1 MDIRKRPRLDP
12 SPNDDIINS
21 TTSSSSSPATGLL
34 QTQIATLRTQLT
46 HAQSMRSLERKSHN
60 LNEERL
66 KRQLADAHLEMEQQ
80 REISEG
86 MRREMDQMEERMNGW
101 VEMRAREAEELQ
113 QSNLLPQINGDND
126 DDDAL
131 ELQQEK
137 CHLLQQRLD
146 ATSTQVQELTKLL
159 RQSQEMAAAS
169 ELKASNALLQLSQVP
184 STAAATQHVDENQ
197 CNPAILRTTRVKLA
211 ESERCHRETT
221 RQNKELKARLQDM
234 VQYKEKAGLAQRKV
248 QQLEKEVQL
257 LQHRVESGEEVERRW
272 MEIRRELVEEDLVIG
287 EEECATAIE
296 LTEPFSVN
304 TVGIPPEIATVVR
317 KFRGLKHHIQKLKEE
332 NTRLLTV
339 SEERSKRCSQFEK
352 HLKDRNEAIASL
364 EKEVKTGNDTI
375 SHLELENRKIMAQQ
389 DIWKRE
395 SEGMRSLLD
404 TYEMQ
409 ETNNAMTRSKQSS
422 KPGGASSQINKL
434 EDISPTVKGLEL
446 SLQSAR
452 DETKLLSETNQR
464 LESEIDSIKSQ
475 HQDSQREHERVLE
488 KFGKLRSALMEER
501 SKAQASEERAC
512 KAETLA
518 GMGSYNPDTT
528 RVVSFFCAINCV

>member
-1 MDIRKRPRLDP
+1 
-12 SPNDDIINS
+12 
-21 TTSSSSSPATGLL
+21 
-34 QTQIATLRTQLT
+34 
-46 HAQSMRSLERKSHN
+46 
-60 LNEERL
+60 
-66 KRQLADAHLEMEQQ
+66 
-80 REISEG
+80 
-86 MRREMDQMEERMNGW
+86 MNGW

-221 RQNKELKARLQDM
+221 RQNKELKARLHDM

-364 EKEVKTGNDTI
+364 EKEVKTANDTI

-422 KPGGASSQINKL
+422 KPGGGSSQINKP
-434 EDISPTVKGLEL
+434 EDISPMVKGLEL

-452 DETKLLSETNQR
+452 DEIKLLSETNQR

-475 HQDSQREHERVLE
+475 HQNSQREHERVLE